1 MHGGGNI
8 IMAGLHLTNLL
19 NQYPG
24 RLLIIQMR
32 QAVLPKGC
40 FAIQNSHAYAI
51 KPMFALK
58 LLEQEIFLFGRKPG
72 PVGINAT
79 KTPATR
85 G

>member
-32 QAVLPKGC
+32 LAVLPKGG
-40 FAIQNSHAYAI
+40 FAIQNSH
-51 KPMFALK
+51 
-58 LLEQEIFLFGRKPG
+58 
-72 PVGINAT
+72 T
-79 KTPATR
+79 
-85 G
+85 